1 MKFAAVITALIA
13 LVAPA
18 AAFAPTGARARG
30 LTTIKMAGYVPD
42 GLTPAQY
49 KALKAKEAAAA
60 KANKKKAMKG
70 SAETLTTWQAR
81 AEKQNPN
88 QPGAGHVYVK
98 LKGKATYG
106 EDKEGYANRF
116 GKFGRR

>member
-49 KALKAKEAAAA
+49 KALKAKEVRTV
-60 KANKKKAMKG
+60 ND
-70 SAETLTTWQAR
+70 AR
-81 AEKQNPN
+81 AVTWSLP
-88 QPGAGHVYVK
+88 PTP
-98 LKGKATYG
+98 L
-106 EDKEGYANRF
+106 
-116 GKFGRR
+116 